1 MNRRKR
7 EALAE
12 AIIHYSGYND
22 PGSTLH
28 DARNPGGLKAMG
40 LIQARDEKGNRTF
53 QSVIDGIQALF
64 YDVELK
70 VSGKSRAQLKPES
83 TLIDLSASYNLP
95 ITTATAWAR
104 FLRKAIHDE
113 SISATTPLSYFL
125 EVK

>member
-1 MNRRKR
+1 MKQRKR

-12 AIIHYSGYND
+12 AIIHYSGYSD

-53 QSVIDGIQALF
+53 RSVIDGIQALF

-70 VSGKSRAQLKPES
+70 VTGKSRAALKPTS

-104 FLRKAIHDE
+104 FLRKSLHDD

-125 EVK
+125 EA